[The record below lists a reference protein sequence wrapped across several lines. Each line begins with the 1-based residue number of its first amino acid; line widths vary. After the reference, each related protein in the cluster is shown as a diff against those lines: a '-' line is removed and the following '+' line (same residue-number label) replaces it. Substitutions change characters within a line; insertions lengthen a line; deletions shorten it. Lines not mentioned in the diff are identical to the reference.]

1 VERESTHGVWL
12 IFFMTPTLFAFA
24 KLDGAALGEDDLMA
38 FPRHG
43 SIE

>member
-1 VERESTHGVWL
+1 
-12 IFFMTPTLFAFA
+12 MTPTLFAFA

-43 SIE
+43 SMSEMEIFHQSSVTIEI